1 MIKLIDILKEV
12 EQDQIDISALNN
24 LDDEIE
30 KALETAPKNEIIGTI
45 SIVLALPGIINAITK
60 IIEAIAKKAGIQ
72 LKKSDPKWYQVI
84 GKVTDKIDDY
94 VDTPFRIMLKPF
106 IQDQNKRDK
115 VAKIFK
121 AVVLTMMAIFG
132 SVDVKQIESTT
143 SLIKNL
149 APDISSE
156 LIQSI
161 AEKNASKIG
170 TILRD
175 VIKPLFA

>member
-1 MIKLIDILKEV
+1 VIKLIDILKEV

-106 IQDQNKRDK
+106 IQDQSKRDK